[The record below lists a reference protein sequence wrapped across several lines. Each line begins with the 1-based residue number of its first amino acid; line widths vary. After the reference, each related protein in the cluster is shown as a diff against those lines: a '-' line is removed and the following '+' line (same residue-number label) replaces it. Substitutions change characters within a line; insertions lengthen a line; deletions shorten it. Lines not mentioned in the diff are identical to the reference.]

1 VLKFHLLNLEQ
12 SGFKKERIMEKRRL
26 GRTEHHSTVVTIG
39 TAGLGKVTQEVA
51 DSSVELMLQHG
62 VNHVDIAPTYGE
74 AMERMAPWIN
84 KIRGDV
90 FLGSKTRAR
99 TKSEAWDNI
108 HSIMDRLGVESFD
121 LFQLHSVG
129 LMEDLNT
136 VTGPGGALEALVE
149 LKEQGL
155 TRFIGIT
162 GHGPEVTKVHLEALR
177 RFDFDTIM
185 FPVSASIF
193 KNPDYKESALELL
206 ATANERDL
214 GVQTIKMLAR
224 GGWGERERETST
236 WYDPHREQPEIDKAL
251 WWVLSQPMHTA
262 PSAGEVTLWPKVLDA
277 AERFNPLTATQQEE
291 VIASQQPP
299 LPEPGLG
306 ILAAD

>member
-1 VLKFHLLNLEQ
+1 
-12 SGFKKERIMEKRRL
+12 MEKRRL

-51 DSSVELMLQHG
+51 DRSVELMLQHG

-74 AMERMAPWIN
+74 AMERMAPWIK

-108 HSIMDRLGVESFD
+108 HSIMERLGVESFD

-129 LMEDLNT
+129 LMEDLDT

-149 LKEQGL
+149 MKEQGL

-162 GHGPEVTKVHLEALR
+162 GHGPNVPKVHLEALR

-185 FPVSASIF
+185 FPLSASIF
-193 KNPDYKESALELL
+193 KNPSYKESALELL

-224 GGWGERERETST
+224 GGWGDRERETST

-277 AERFNPLTATQQEE
+277 AERFSPLTASQQEE
-291 VIASQQPP
+291 VIAGQQPP
-299 LPEPGLG
+299 LAEPGLG

>member
-1 VLKFHLLNLEQ
+1 
-12 SGFKKERIMEKRRL
+12 MEKRRL

-39 TAGLGKVTQEVA
+39 TAGLSKVTQEVA
-51 DSSVELMLQHG
+51 DSSVELMLEHG

-99 TKSEAWDNI
+99 TKSQAWDNI

-129 LMEDLNT
+129 LMDDLDT

-162 GHGPEVTKVHLEALR
+162 GHGPDVPKIHLEALR

>member
-1 VLKFHLLNLEQ
+1 
-12 SGFKKERIMEKRRL
+12 MEKRRL

-39 TAGLGKVTQEVA
+39 TAGFSKVTQEVA
-51 DSSVELMLQHG
+51 DRSVELMLQHG

-74 AMERMAPWIN
+74 AMERMAPWIK

-108 HSIMDRLGVESFD
+108 HSIMERLGVESFD

-129 LMEDLNT
+129 LMEDLDT

-149 LKEQGL
+149 MKEQGL

-162 GHGPEVTKVHLEALR
+162 GHGPDVPKVHLEALR

-193 KNPDYKESALELL
+193 KNPAYKESALELL

-214 GVQTIKMLAR
+214 GIQTIKMLAR
-224 GGWGERERETST
+224 GGWGDRERETST

-277 AERFNPLTATQQEE
+277 AERFSPLTASQQEE
-291 VIASQQPP
+291 VIAGQQPP
-299 LPEPGLG
+299 LAEPSLG

>member
-1 VLKFHLLNLEQ
+1 
-12 SGFKKERIMEKRRL
+12 MEKRRL

-39 TAGLGKVTQEVA
+39 TAGLGRVTQEVA
-51 DSSVELMLQHG
+51 DRGVELMLKHG

-74 AMERMAPWIN
+74 AMERMAPWMSR
-84 KIRGDV
+84 IRDSV

-99 TKSEAWDNI
+99 TKPEAWENI
-108 HSIMDRLGVESFD
+108 RSIMTRLGVESFD

-129 LMEDLNT
+129 IMDDLNA

-149 LKEQGL
+149 MKEQGL

-162 GHGPEVTKVHLEALR
+162 GHGPDVPNVHLEALR

-185 FPVSASIF
+185 FPVSAAIYR
-193 KNPDYKESALELL
+193 NAAYRDSAKALL
-206 ATANERDL
+206 ATAKDRDI
-214 GVQTIKMLAR
+214 GIQTIKMLAR
-224 GGWGERERETST
+224 GGWGDRDRETTT
-236 WYDPHREQPEIDKAL
+236 WYDPHREQPEIDSAL

-262 PSAGEVTLWPKVLDA
+262 PSAGDVTLWPKVLDA
-277 AERFNPLTATQQEE
+277 AERYSPMSADQQEE
-291 VIASQQPP
+291 VIRSQQPP

>member
-1 VLKFHLLNLEQ
+1 
-12 SGFKKERIMEKRRL
+12 MEKRRL
-26 GRTEHHSTVVTIG
+26 GRTEYHSTVVTVG

-51 DSSVELMLQHG
+51 DQGVELMLQHG

-74 AMERMAPWIN
+74 AMERMKPWMA
-84 KIRGDV
+84 KIRDDV

-108 HSIMDRLGVESFD
+108 HSIMDRLGVDSFD

-129 LMEDLNT
+129 LMEDLDT

-162 GHGPEVTKVHLEALR
+162 GHGPEVPKVHLEALR

-185 FPVSASIF
+185 FPVSAAIY
-193 KNPDYKESALELL
+193 KNPAYRESAQELL
-206 ATANERDL
+206 ASANERDL
-214 GVQTIKMLAR
+214 GIQTIKMLAR
-224 GGWGERERETST
+224 GGWGDRDREMAT
-236 WYDPHREQPEIDKAL
+236 WYDPHREQPDIDKAL

-262 PSAGEVTLWPKVLDA
+262 PSTGEVTLWPKLLDA
-277 AERFNPLTATQQEE
+277 AERFKALTAPQQED
-291 VIASQQPP
+291 VIAGQQPP

>member
-1 VLKFHLLNLEQ
+1 
-12 SGFKKERIMEKRRL
+12 MEKRRL

-39 TAGLGKVTQEVA
+39 TAGLGRVTQEVA
-51 DSSVELMLQHG
+51 DRGVELMLKHG

-74 AMERMAPWIN
+74 AMERMAPWMSR
-84 KIRGDV
+84 IRDSV

-99 TKSEAWDNI
+99 TKPEAWENI
-108 HSIMDRLGVESFD
+108 RSIMTRLGVESFD

-129 LMEDLNT
+129 IMDDLNA

-149 LKEQGL
+149 MKEQGL

-162 GHGPEVTKVHLEALR
+162 GHGPDVPKVHLEALR

-185 FPVSASIF
+185 FQVSAAIYR
-193 KNPDYKESALELL
+193 NAAYRESAQELL
-206 ATANERDL
+206 ATAKDRDV
-214 GVQTIKMLAR
+214 GIQTIKMLAR
-224 GGWGERERETST
+224 GGWGDRDRETTT
-236 WYDPHREQPEIDKAL
+236 WYDPHREQPEIDSAL

-262 PSAGEVTLWPKVLDA
+262 PSAGDVTLWPKVLDA
-277 AERFNPLTATQQEE
+277 AERYSPMSADQQEE
-291 VIASQQPP
+291 VIRSQQPP

>member
-1 VLKFHLLNLEQ
+1 
-12 SGFKKERIMEKRRL
+12 MEKRRL